1 MNLLKKTD
9 NSGLNIEWD
18 NNTVI
23 MNIGNKE
30 SKNQAEVVMQWIPEL
45 MVRPDFIQT
54 LEKIEFVSS
63 THDLCLS
70 WTFVWPGFKV
80 RNSTSSKEEEIEGS
94 FENIINS
101 KSKHCF
107 VVWPELSWKTSIWRM
122 LFLDSLSRGY
132 NPVYLNWENI
142 NKNSNYERLIKKEF
156 TEQYDWNLDSFL
168 KQDNK
173 ILIIDNFHQRISDS
187 IIWWADN
194 NFDYFIAIVWDEEHM
209 LNFRDNQNYANFDTL
224 SIKHFSSSKQHE
236 LIVNWKN
243 WKSGKP
249 EDHIFDKNFDS
260 IEGRISDIITKNHIV
275 PRTPFYILTI
285 IQTFEWYT
293 ASDFS
298 ITSYWHCYYALLIS
312 QLSKKWILP
321 GEIWDCLFY
330 LKNLAYH
337 IFTKWTWSGL
347 ISTGEYEKFKI
358 NYSNIFLPINKSIIS
373 KIESLEYPILRK
385 NEDVKFEFPYTYY
398 YFVWQFLAEKEPNKH
413 IEELC
418 QTIYKKDSAHILIF
432 AIHHTTNHKLLEEIQ
447 LHCMTSFDWQPETRL
462 TTEETRFMTQLI
474 SELPKSILSEKSIWE
489 NRLDERKRMDDFE
502 STNSK
507 TDLEIDDDKNSMNLL
522 EINKSFKI
530 IEVLWQILKNRAGSI
545 EKEKV
550 QELLFEVEKLWLR
563 LLAFLLD
570 AIKSDEVR
578 EFIEVRLDLMEQEK
592 GINKNPSLWTKKREF
607 IEKMVQM
614 MAISTIYGILFK
626 VFQSVSIDKLLVL
639 QNQITSENNSP
650 AFELLNI
657 LFKISY
663 DTIKIEEIKKLYAKF
678 EQEKNIWALHALSY
692 FLQIYLNNHCVDFK
706 IRQQICSLL
715 WIKYSPN
722 KILIWL

>member
-1 MNLLKKTD
+1 
-9 NSGLNIEWD
+9 
-18 NNTVI
+18 
-23 MNIGNKE
+23 
-30 SKNQAEVVMQWIPEL
+30 
-45 MVRPDFIQT
+45 
-54 LEKIEFVSS
+54 
-63 THDLCLS
+63 
-70 WTFVWPGFKV
+70 
-80 RNSTSSKEEEIEGS
+80 
-94 FENIINS
+94 
-101 KSKHCF
+101 
-107 VVWPELSWKTSIWRM
+107 
-122 LFLDSLSRGY
+122 
-132 NPVYLNWENI
+132 
-142 NKNSNYERLIKKEF
+142 
-156 TEQYDWNLDSFL
+156 
-168 KQDNK
+168 
-173 ILIIDNFHQRISDS
+173 
-187 IIWWADN
+187 
-194 NFDYFIAIVWDEEHM
+194 
-209 LNFRDNQNYANFDTL
+209 
-224 SIKHFSSSKQHE
+224 
-236 LIVNWKN
+236 
-243 WKSGKP
+243 
-249 EDHIFDKNFDS
+249 
-260 IEGRISDIITKNHIV
+260 
-275 PRTPFYILTI
+275 
-285 IQTFEWYT
+285 
-293 ASDFS
+293 
-298 ITSYWHCYYALLIS
+298 
-312 QLSKKWILP
+312 
-321 GEIWDCLFY
+321 
-330 LKNLAYH
+330 
-337 IFTKWTWSGL
+337 
-347 ISTGEYEKFKI
+347 
-358 NYSNIFLPINKSIIS
+358 
-373 KIESLEYPILRK
+373 
-385 NEDVKFEFPYTYY
+385 
-398 YFVWQFLAEKEPNKH
+398 
-413 IEELC
+413 
-418 QTIYKKDSAHILIF
+418 
-432 AIHHTTNHKLLEEIQ
+432 
-447 LHCMTSFDWQPETRL
+447 
-462 TTEETRFMTQLI
+462 MTQLI